1 METNYWLLLALLFIP
16 LVLFVA
22 KIERRKLLK
31 LLAENDLYLDT
42 APNINK
48 FMLPA
53 GQRQTFIRPIH
64 KKYMCTFDVL
74 TANWISPGAGPKRT
88 RVFSLPIH
96 NKLPSFKMEPK
107 KFHHSPGTIT
117 SGNDIFDKKFK
128 LTLDVESD
136 LNTANIKS
144 IFENEELQNYL
155 LSNNFPQNIESN
167 GINISYFTWGNGDI
181 SSRKSIK
188 SLQAKFDWIEKF
200 HNKYFGKK

>member
-1 METNYWLLLALLFIP
+1 METNYWLILALLFIP

-22 KIERRKLLK
+22 KIEKRKLLK

-48 FMLPA
+48 FMPLA

-74 TANWISPGAGPKRT
+74 TFDWASRAGPKRT
-88 RVFSLPIH
+88 RVFSLPID

-107 KFHHSPGTIT
+107 QFFHSPGTIT

-128 LTLDVESD
+128 LTFLDVVSD
-136 LNTANIKS
+136 LDSTKIKN
-144 IFENEELQNYL
+144 IFENEELQKYL
-155 LSNNFPQNIESN
+155 LSNNFPKNIECN